1 MVDSKSAEKQYCG
14 DNYSESDRIQY
25 GYQYH
30 DDQGYFRYV
39 GIPKVLN
46 VSDEDYEEIC
56 KICPPESIV
65 EKNIEV
71 EKREKELLDKV
82 DSIRR
87 MIKFF
92 VILTIICLVSSLLVI
107 LIELFSM

>member
-1 MVDSKSAEKQYCG
+1 M
-14 DNYSESDRIQY
+14 SEYDRIQY

-30 DDQGYFRYV
+30 DDQGYFRYQ